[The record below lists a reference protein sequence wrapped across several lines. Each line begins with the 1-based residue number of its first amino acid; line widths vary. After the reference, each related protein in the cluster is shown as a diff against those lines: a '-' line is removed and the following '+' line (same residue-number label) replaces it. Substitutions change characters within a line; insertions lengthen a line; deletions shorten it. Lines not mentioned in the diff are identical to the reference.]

1 MKNRFA
7 LTSYLYDLP
16 EDLIAQYPCHPR
28 DASRLL
34 VVERDTEKI
43 YEMPFKELC
52 HYLEKGD
59 SLVFNDTKV
68 IPSRL
73 IGQRLSGGK
82 AEVFLLK
89 KISSHQW
96 EALVKPGKKMGIGTR
111 VYFGDGFFCEVIDI
125 HANGQRLVQLE
136 YTGSIEEAIEKFG
149 HVPLP
154 YYMRRES
161 LNEVDKERYQTVY
174 AQNPGSVAAPTAGL
188 HFTDEMVSHL
198 VDKGVLIDKITL
210 HIGLGTFLPVK
221 TEDIRHHQMHEEIFE
236 ITETTAQ
243 NLNARNPSR
252 KQICVGT
259 TTCRALESAA
269 SPEGCIQSGKY
280 HTNIFIHPGY
290 KFKYVKNLL
299 TNFHQPGSSLIILV
313 STFASHELIQN
324 AYQKAVK
331 DRYRFLSYGDAM
343 LIL

>member
-7 LTSYLYDLP
+7 LKSYLYDLP

-43 YEMPFKELC
+43 YEMPFRELC

-59 SLVFNDTKV
+59 SLVFNNTKV

-89 KISSHQW
+89 KISSNNW
-96 EALVKPGKKMGIGTR
+96 VALVRPGKKMGIGTR

-125 HANGQRLVQLE
+125 IANGQRLVHLE
-136 YTGSIEEAIEKFG
+136 YSGCIEEALEKFG

-154 YYMRRES
+154 HYMRRES
-161 LNEVDKERYQTVY
+161 INEIDKDRYQTVY
-174 AQNPGSVAAPTAGL
+174 AQYPGSVAAPTAGL
-188 HFTDEMVSHL
+188 HFTDEMLKHL
-198 VDKGVLIDKITL
+198 IDKGVLIDKITL

-221 TEDIRHHQMHEEIFE
+221 TEDIRFHQMHEEIFE
-236 ITETTAQ
+236 ISETTAE
-243 NLNARNPSR
+243 NLNSRPSCR

-269 SPEGCIQSGKY
+269 SSEGFIQKGKY
-280 HTNIFIHPGY
+280 QTSIFIHPGY

-299 TNFHQPGSSLIILV
+299 TNLHQPGSSLIILV
-313 STFASHELIQN
+313 STFASHELIHN
-324 AYQKAVK
+324 AYQKAIK
-331 DRYRFLSYGDAM
+331 DRFRFLSYGDAM

>member
-1 MKNRFA
+1 M
-7 LTSYLYDLP
+7 
-16 EDLIAQYPCHPR
+16 
-28 DASRLL
+28 
-34 VVERDTEKI
+34 
-43 YEMPFKELC
+43 
-52 HYLEKGD
+52 
-59 SLVFNDTKV
+59 
-68 IPSRL
+68 
-73 IGQRLSGGK
+73 
-82 AEVFLLK
+82 
-89 KISSHQW
+89 
-96 EALVKPGKKMGIGTR
+96 
-111 VYFGDGFFCEVIDI
+111 IDI